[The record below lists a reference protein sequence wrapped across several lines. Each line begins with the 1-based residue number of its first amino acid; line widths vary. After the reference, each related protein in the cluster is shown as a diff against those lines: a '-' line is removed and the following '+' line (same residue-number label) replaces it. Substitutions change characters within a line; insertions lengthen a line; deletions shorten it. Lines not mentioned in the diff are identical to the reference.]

1 MTRMKPREQSPQQLQ
16 QLQQQ
21 SLGKDRPHAADEGL
35 DRHQPAYDKAFP
47 HFEENRVVHEAYGAR
62 LATLARTERWRSMLS
77 LGVGH
82 AEVARPLVQLVRE
95 EVLERY
101 VIVDAA
107 SQMLRK
113 FQQSVHPEPPGLELV
128 EAYFESFEHAVR
140 FDAIEAG
147 FVLEH
152 VDDPAKLLQRMRR
165 FLAPGGRLFV
175 AVPNAMSLHRRIGHE
190 AGLLPDC
197 FALSAADRALGH
209 QRYFDVLS
217 LGRLVQDCG
226 YKVESTEGLLLKPLT
241 SQQLNQLA
249 LTPDV
254 WRALQSVAKPY
265 PELSNSFCMELSAA
279 S

>member
-1 MTRMKPREQSPQQLQ
+1 MRSREQVQQ
-16 QLQQQ
+16 QQQ
-21 SLGKDRPHAADEGL
+21 SLERDQQQAAGPGL
-35 DRHQPAYDKAFP
+35 DRHLPAYDKAFP

-62 LATLARTERWRSMLS
+62 LATLALTQQWRSMLS

-82 AEVARPLVQLVRE
+82 AEVARSLVQLVSE
-95 EVLERY
+95 GVLKRY
-101 VIVDAA
+101 VLVDAA
-107 SQMLRK
+107 GQMLHE
-113 FQQSVHPEPPGLELV
+113 FEQSVHPMPPGLELV
-128 EAYFESFEHAVR
+128 EAYFESFEHAER

-165 FLAPGGRLFV
+165 FLAPGGRMFV
-175 AVPNAMSLHRRIGHE
+175 AVPNAMSLHRRIGYE
-190 AGLLPDC
+190 AGLLADC

-209 QRYFDVLS
+209 QRYFDVAS
-217 LGRLVQDCG
+217 LRRLVQECG
-226 YKVESTEGLLLKPLT
+226 YKIESTEGLLLKPVT
-241 SQQLNQLA
+241 SRQLEQLA

-254 WRALQSVAKPY
+254 WRALQIVAKPY